1 VQCSATEAWELG
13 ELENLIQRMVITVRG
28 DEIKANHLPQR
39 LVASNVAAHEAVL
52 LPEGGTDFDSEVE
65 QLEIALLK
73 AALRR
78 EQGSK
83 AAAARLLGLDGQ
95 RIKYL
100 CRKYS
105 L

>member
-1 VQCSATEAWELG
+1 
-13 ELENLIQRMVITVRG
+13 
-28 DEIKANHLPQR
+28 
-39 LVASNVAAHEAVL
+39 L
-52 LPEGGTDFDSEVE
+52 LPEGGTDFDAEIQ
-65 QLEIALLK
+65 QLEVALLQ

-78 EQGSK
+78 AKGSK
-83 AAAARLLGLDGQ
+83 AVAARLLKLDGQ